1 MLGRLVPR
9 VAYAVVSLLALL
21 VIVFSLVRL
30 TGDPTFFLLPP
41 DASAKQV
48 QDLREE
54 LGLDKPIPVQ
64 FATYVG
70 DLAQGDLGMSFRSRV
85 PVTDL
90 IEQRLPATLT
100 MGLGAMFLVLAV
112 GIPLGIYS
120 AYWQGSL
127 LDKFAR
133 GISALGQSVPDFWF
147 GLLLVLLL
155 AVWLGWLPSGGYGGL
170 KHLVLP
176 SLTLAFQATAGLVR
190 LLRSST
196 LEALGS
202 DYVKFLRIKGTVESQ
217 VLWKHVLR
225 NAGLTALS
233 FAGIIMV
240 SLFTGS
246 VLVETVFVWPGI
258 GRLLVESIGT
268 RDFNV
273 VQGVILLMGA
283 AYIVMNLLIDLA
295 YLVLNPRLRFSGQG
309 R

>member
-1 MLGRLVPR
+1 
-9 VAYAVVSLLALL
+9 
-21 VIVFSLVRL
+21 
-30 TGDPTFFLLPP
+30 
-41 DASAKQV
+41 
-48 QDLREE
+48 
-54 LGLDKPIPVQ
+54 
-64 FATYVG
+64 
-70 DLAQGDLGMSFRSRV
+70 MSFRSRV

-112 GIPLGIYS
+112 GVPLGIYS
-120 AYWQGSL
+120 AYWQGSP
-127 LDKFAR
+127 LDKVAR
-133 GISALGQSVPDFWF
+133 GISALGQAVPDFWF

-155 AVWLGWLPSGGYGGL
+155 AVWFRVLPSGGYGDL
-170 KHLVLP
+170 KHLILP
-176 SLTLAFQATAGLVR
+176 SVTLAFQATAGLIR

-196 LEALGS
+196 IEALGS
-202 DYVKFLRIKGTVESQ
+202 DYVKFLRIKGTVESR

-258 GRLLVESIGT
+258 GRLLVESIGN

-273 VQGVILLMGA
+273 VQGVILLMGG
-283 AYIVMNLLIDLA
+283 AYIVMNLLIDVA
-295 YLVLNPRLRFSGQG
+295 YTFLNPRLRLSSQT